1 VEKEPKDSARLDS
14 WKEIASYLRR
24 GTRTVQRW
32 EREEGL
38 PVRRLQHEKLGSVYA
53 FPKDLD
59 AWFSRRCRRPARTP
73 RSIAVRPFAD
83 LSREGDLAW
92 FCDGVAAEIAFAL
105 SRVEGLQ
112 IGREPG
118 VQSLLQGSVRRS
130 GNQLRISAQLLDAG
144 TGLQL
149 WVERYDRTLGDILEI
164 QDEIAAAVT
173 EALRATLNV
182 TGFPERREHRW
193 TSPAPAEAAT
203 A

>member
-1 VEKEPKDSARLDS
+1 VQKEPKDSGRLDS

-38 PVRRLQHEKLGSVYA
+38 PVRRLHHEKLGSVYA

-59 AWFSRRCRRPARTP
+59 AWFARRGDRPASPP

-92 FCDGVAAEIAFAL
+92 FCDGVATEISYAL
-105 SRVEGLQ
+105 SRIEGLQ
-112 IGREPG
+112 IGREPA
-118 VQSLLQGSVRRS
+118 VQSILQGSIRKS
-130 GNQLRISAQLLDAG
+130 GAQLRISIQLLDAG

-149 WVERYDRTLGDILEI
+149 WAERYDRTLGDILEI
-164 QDEIAAAVT
+164 QDEIAAGVT
-173 EALRATLNV
+173 KALRARLTV
-182 TGFPERREHRW
+182 TEFPEHRGRRW
-193 TSPAPAEAAT
+193 TSPLPAEAAT